1 MKKLLLLLIVSI
13 CLVGC
18 SNVKMGFNDDLEGL
32 TIESIADFSIKLFKE
47 NAKKNENALISPTS
61 VITSISLIA
70 NGANKGTLAQMEYV
84 IGGELGEIN
93 NHVKYLD
100 KNSLKISNSLWYRED
115 ITIEDNFINI
125 ISNDLKAYICGTN
138 FDNQTIK
145 DIKHWVGKNIKGE
158 TNKLIEDIAEDTI
171 MYLINTA
178 YFDAEWEIPYD
189 SQDISMWEFK
199 GLNVR
204 NVEMMNSV
212 EMYYIDDGK
221 SIGFIKPY
229 KEDYS
234 FVAILPNNGINKY
247 ISEMSGED
255 FINNINTLLS
265 RVLFI

>member
-1 MKKLLLLLIVSI
+1 
-13 CLVGC
+13 
-18 SNVKMGFNDDLEGL
+18 
-32 TIESIADFSIKLFKE
+32 
-47 NAKKNENALISPTS
+47 
-61 VITSISLIA
+61 
-70 NGANKGTLAQMEYV
+70 
-84 IGGELGEIN
+84 
-93 NHVKYLD
+93 
-100 KNSLKISNSLWYRED
+100 
-115 ITIEDNFINI
+115 
-125 ISNDLKAYICGTN
+125 
-138 FDNQTIK
+138 
-145 DIKHWVGKNIKGE
+145 
-158 TNKLIEDIAEDTI
+158 